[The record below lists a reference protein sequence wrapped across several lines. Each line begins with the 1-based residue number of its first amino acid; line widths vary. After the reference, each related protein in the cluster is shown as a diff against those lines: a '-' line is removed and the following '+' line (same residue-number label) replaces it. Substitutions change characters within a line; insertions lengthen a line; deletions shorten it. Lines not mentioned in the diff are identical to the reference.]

1 MSVRDHH
8 GLVLSGASQQAAE
21 SYQGALR
28 AYHCYAG
35 DAVGLVEAAIAD
47 SPGFVMAHALKAY
60 MHLIG
65 GNAEALAIGV
75 QALEAAKA
83 LPADS
88 REQGHVAAL
97 GSFVAGEIGG
107 AGRILE
113 DVAIAHPRDVL
124 ALQTGQLMDF
134 LTGDSRMLRDRI
146 GRALPHWGEGMADH
160 HAILGMHA
168 FGLEETA
175 LYDQAEAAGRR
186 AVELE
191 PRNGWAQHAVAHVLE
206 MQDRRA
212 DGVAWMRADIRAWT
226 EESFFAVH
234 NWWHLALFHL
244 GLGETEEVLRL
255 FDGPIYGAR
264 SDLAFDMVDAAALL
278 WRLELLGVDVGG
290 RWKVLADVYATQP
303 RGQYAFDDAHA
314 MLAFVGAGREA
325 QAQALL
331 DAQAAVLAGPGDN
344 ALFTGEVGLPV
355 MQAIHAFGHGDY
367 GRAVEL
373 LRGVRNKAARFGG
386 SHAQRDLIDLTL
398 IAAAGRNG
406 ERRLKEALLAERA
419 AAKPLARDG
428 ARRLAAA

>member
-8 GLVLSGASQQAAE
+8 GLELSGASQRAAE
-21 SYQGALR
+21 NYQGALH
-28 AYHCYAG
+28 AYSCYAG
-35 DAVGLVEAAIAD
+35 DAPGLVEAAIAD

-60 MHLIG
+60 MNLIG
-65 GNAEALAIGV
+65 GNAAAMMTGF
-75 QALEAAKA
+75 QAFEAAKA
-83 LPADS
+83 LPANE

-97 GSFVAGEIGG
+97 GSFLTGEVHA

-113 DVAIAHPRDVL
+113 DVAIANPRDVL

-146 GRALPHWGEGMADH
+146 GRARPQWSEGMADY

-186 AVELE
+186 AIELE

-212 DGVAWMRADIRAWT
+212 DGVAWMRADIPAWT

-244 GLGETEEVLRL
+244 GLGETDEVLRL

-264 SDLAFDMVDAAALL
+264 SDMAFDMVDAAALL
-278 WRLELLGVDVGG
+278 WRLELRGIDVGD
-290 RWKVLADVYATQP
+290 RWKTLADVYVTQP
-303 RGQYAFDDAHA
+303 RGLYAFDDAHA
-314 MLAFVGAGREA
+314 MMAFVGAGREA
-325 QAQALL
+325 EAQALL
-331 DAQAAVLAGPGDN
+331 DTQAVVVAGPGDN
-344 ALFTGEVGLPV
+344 AMFSGEVGLPV
-355 MQAIHAFGHGDY
+355 MQAIHAYGHGDY
-367 GRAVEL
+367 ARAIEL

-398 IAAAGRNG
+398 IAAAERGG
-406 ERRLKEALLAERA
+406 ERSLEQALLAERA
-419 AAKPLARDG
+419 AAKPAVRQG
-428 ARRLAAA
+428 APRLAA

>member
-8 GLVLSGASQQAAE
+8 GLELSGASQKAAE
-21 SYQGALR
+21 SYQGALH

-35 DAVGLVEAAIAD
+35 DAPALVEAAIAD
-47 SPGFVMAHALKAY
+47 SPEFIMAHALKAY
-60 MHLIG
+60 MNLIG
-65 GNAEALAIGV
+65 GNVAAVAIGL
-75 QALEAAKA
+75 QAFEAAKA
-83 LPADS
+83 LPGND

-97 GSFVAGEIGG
+97 GSFVAGEVRA

-113 DVAIAHPRDVL
+113 DVAIANPRDVL

-146 GRALPHWGEGMADH
+146 GRARPQWSEDMPDH

-186 AVELE
+186 AIELE

-212 DGVAWMRADIRAWT
+212 DGVAWMRGDIRAWT

-244 GLGETEEVLRL
+244 GLGEVDEALRL
-255 FDGPIYGAR
+255 FDGPIYGTP

-278 WRLELLGVDVGG
+278 WRLDLLGVDVGG

-314 MLAFVGAGREA
+314 MLAFVGAGRAVE
-325 QAQALL
+325 AQALL

-344 ALFTGEVGLPV
+344 AVFAGEVGLPV

-367 GRAVEL
+367 GRSVEL
-373 LRGVRNKAARFGG
+373 LRDVRSKAARFGG

-398 IAAAGRNG
+398 IAAAGRGG
-406 ERRLKEALLAERA
+406 ERSLEEALLAERA
-419 AAKPLARDG
+419 AAKPLVREG
-428 ARRLAAA
+428 ARKLAA

>member
-8 GLVLSGASQQAAE
+8 GLELSGASQRAAE
-21 SYQGALR
+21 SYQGALH

-35 DAVGLVEAAIAD
+35 DAPGLVEAAIAD

-60 MHLIG
+60 MNLIG
-65 GNAEALAIGV
+65 GNAAAVAAGF
-75 QALEAAKA
+75 QAFEAAKV
-83 LPADS
+83 LPANA

-97 GSFVAGEIGG
+97 GSFLSGEVHA

-113 DVAIAHPRDVL
+113 DVAIASPRDVL

-146 GRALPHWGEGMADH
+146 GRARGQWSEDMPDH

-186 AVELE
+186 AIELE

-244 GLGETEEVLRL
+244 GLGEVDEVLRL
-255 FDGPIYGAR
+255 YDGPIYGAR

-278 WRLELLGVDVGG
+278 WRLDLLGVDVGD
-290 RWKVLADVYATQP
+290 RWKVLADIYATQP

-325 QAQALL
+325 EARALL
-331 DAQAAVLAGPGDN
+331 DAQAVVLAGAGDN
-344 ALFTGEVGLPV
+344 AMFSGEVGLPV
-355 MQAIHAFGHGDY
+355 MQAIHAFGHKDY
-367 GRAVEL
+367 GRTVEL
-373 LRGVRNKAARFGG
+373 LRGVRSKAARFGG

-398 IAAAGRNG
+398 IAAAGRGG
-406 ERRLKEALLAERA
+406 ERSLEEALLAERA
-419 AAKPLARDG
+419 AAKPLVRDG
-428 ARRLAAA
+428 ARRKAA

>member
-8 GLVLSGASQQAAE
+8 GLALSGASQRAAE
-21 SYQGALR
+21 SYQGALH

-35 DAVGLVEAAIAD
+35 DAVGLVDAAIAD

-65 GNAEALAIGV
+65 GNAEAVAIGL
-75 QALEAAKA
+75 QAFEAAKA
-83 LPADS
+83 LPANE

-97 GSFVAGEIGG
+97 GSFLTGEVRA

-113 DVAIAHPRDVL
+113 DVAIANPRDVL

-146 GRALPHWGEGMADH
+146 GRARGQWAEGMTDY

-186 AVELE
+186 AIELE

-212 DGVAWMRADIRAWT
+212 DGVAWMRGDIRAWT

-244 GLGETEEVLRL
+244 GLGEVDEVLRL
-255 FDGPIYGAR
+255 YDGPIYGAR

-278 WRLELLGVDVGG
+278 WRLHLLGVDVGD
-290 RWKVLADVYATQP
+290 RWAVLADVYATQP

-325 QAQALL
+325 QAQAVL
-331 DAQAAVLAGPGDN
+331 DAQGPVLAGAGDN
-344 ALFTGEVGLPV
+344 AMFSGEVGLPV

-398 IAAAGRNG
+398 IEAAGRAG
-406 ERRLKEALLAERA
+406 ERSLEEALLSERA
-419 AAKPLARDG
+419 AAKPLVREG
-428 ARRLAAA
+428 VQRIAAE